1 MKSGDRFDCTFEE
14 LQMDTM
20 VVDTG
25 AGERRIPKVDIQ
37 WLETSEPVLE
47 PAKDGTL
54 KGAAIGAIAG
64 GVFFGMVGVGFG
76 DRDGA
81 GDRIFRAL
89 VFGAV
94 GAGGGA
100 ACGFAVDYL
109 HKAPEVLYVAN

>member
-1 MKSGDRFDCTFEE
+1 M
-14 LQMDTM
+14 
-20 VVDTG
+20 
-25 AGERRIPKVDIQ
+25 
-37 WLETSEPVLE
+37 LE